1 MLDVFINLKGRWWQ
15 GAGPIGGHGPQV
27 SLAGLLTVA
36 VPLALLTSCSH
47 LSQNIFLLWQRLET
61 GVPSSQL
68 EPDSRAEAS
77 DKPEEWGS
85 DSSQPQVLLRQRGL
99 GSQRLTVSGMPP
111 PASGVASLTRRWVI
125 RIPKVS
131 PKWLK
136 NNMIQFMLPISHGS
150 LKPSVWSTK
159 TAQ

>member
-1 MLDVFINLKGRWWQ
+1 MLAVFINLKGRWWQ
-15 GAGPIGGHGPQV
+15 GAEPIGGHGPQV

-36 VPLALLTSCSH
+36 VPLASLTSCSH
-47 LSQNIFLLWQRLET
+47 WHLPCLSLAEEET
-61 GVPSSQL
+61 GVPSSQP
-68 EPDSRAEAS
+68 EPDSRAEALG
-77 DKPEEWGS
+77 KPEEWGS
-85 DSSQPQVLLRQRGL
+85 DTSQPQVLLRPRGL
-99 GSQRLTVSGMPP
+99 GSQRLTVSDMPP